1 MIVVAAAIVGT
12 ASMLAFPG
20 GAGLFG
26 AVFGWILL
34 ALLVLDVEHFW
45 LPDRL
50 TLPLMLTGLLGG
62 IWFEPALADRA
73 IGAAAGFV
81 SLAGVA
87 HGYRALTGRVGLG
100 GGDPR
105 LFAGIGAWLGWVALP
120 FVLLLAASLGL
131 LLVARDRVSGRPVT
145 RHTRVPL
152 GALLAASAWLLWLT
166 GFPGIWGR
174 GI

>member
-1 MIVVAAAIVGT
+1 MVAAAIVG
-12 ASMLAFPG
+12 AGSMLAWPG

-26 AVFGWILL
+26 AAFGWTLL

-50 TLPLMLTGLLGG
+50 TLPLVVTGLLGG
-62 IWFEPALADRA
+62 IWFEPGLADRA
-73 IGAAAGFV
+73 IGATAGFV

-131 LLVARDRVSGRPVT
+131 VLVLRDRLSGHPVT

-152 GALLAASAWLLWLT
+152 GALLAASAWLVWLT